1 MAQRTYDETFV
12 EELVA
17 DVDAYLLRLTALTN
31 FAESQ
36 VEQRVLLARQLD
48 AIIVER
54 DALRT
59 RVQQLERH
67 PLMRLS
73 RLPRRV
79 WRLVRHRRWR

>member
-1 MAQRTYDETFV
+1 MAQHTYDETFV
-12 EELVA
+12 DELVA
-17 DVDAYLLRLTALTN
+17 DIDAYLLRLTALTN
-31 FAESQ
+31 FAEAQ
-36 VEQRVLLARQLD
+36 VEQRVELTRQIN
-48 AIIVER
+48 AIIAER

-67 PLMRLS
+67 PLMRLT